1 MCKSICMYQENLA
14 LKTTIDMSM
23 FLVLYINFIKNN
35 KFYYNYL
42 KYSVYINNNYGYS
55 YDCRLYYLLLIFKI
69 DNSFL
74 LPGTNSDDI
83 T

>member
-1 MCKSICMYQENLA
+1 MCKSICMCQENLA

-42 KYSVYINNNYGYS
+42 KHSVYKQQ
-55 YDCRLYYLLLIFKI
+55 L
-69 DNSFL
+69 
-74 LPGTNSDDI
+74 
-83 T
+83 